1 MSAVLKQQK
10 LTYRRMQKDDLPRV
24 IAIEICAYPYPWT
37 LGIFN
42 DCLRV
47 GYSCFVAESDNNTV
61 VGYGVIS
68 TAAGECHILNLCID
82 VELQGCGYGRE
93 LLNYLMNAAGDKNVS
108 DVFLEVR
115 PSNKHAVH
123 LYESIGFAEVGLR
136 KDYYPADKGREDAV
150 IFAKNISGY

>member
-1 MSAVLKQQK
+1 MSAVLKQKK
-10 LTYRRMQKDDLPRV
+10 LTYRKMHKDDLPRV
-24 IAIEICAYPYPWT
+24 IAIEIRAYPYPWT
-37 LGIFN
+37 LGIFS

-47 GYSCFVAESDNNTV
+47 GYSCFVAEDDKAV

-93 LLNYLMNAAGDKNVS
+93 LLHFLMKAADEKNVS

-115 PSNKHAVH
+115 PSNKHAIQ
-123 LYESIGFAEVGLR
+123 LYESIGFSEVGVR
-136 KDYYPADKGREDAV
+136 KGYYPADKGREDAV
-150 IFAKNISGY
+150 IFAKHISAY